1 MNIAQAVKKC
11 AIEAVEASVPC
22 DVIFGKVIS
31 GDPTAVKVGD
41 MVIENEL
48 LEVCEG
54 LLYREATVT
63 FGGYE
68 RNIVINEGIK
78 EGDTLVIVR
87 KCGGESYV
95 AVGKL

>member
-11 AIEAVEASVPC
+11 AMEAVEANVPC
-22 DVIFGKVIS
+22 DVIFGTVIS
-31 GDPTAVKVGD
+31 KEPTKVKAGDV
-41 MVIENEL
+41 VIENEL

-54 LLYREATVT
+54 LLYKATKVT
-63 FGGYE
+63 IGGYE
-68 RNIVINEGIK
+68 RNIVINDGIK
-78 EGDTLVIVR
+78 EGDTLVLMR